1 MMSLLSYQIGAEA
14 LHHLIIMDAVKADI
28 TEVMSVARIS
38 FDQRSDAV
46 DLDLYGFIV
55 FHFSVSYCLL
65 NEGTQMTQIERIY
78 GIF

>member
-1 MMSLLSYQIGAEA
+1 MMSLLSDEIGAEA

-28 TEVMSVARIS
+28 TEVMSVAGIS

-55 FHFSVSYCLL
+55 FHFMLL
-65 NEGTQMTQIERIY
+65 
-78 GIF
+78 FSFF